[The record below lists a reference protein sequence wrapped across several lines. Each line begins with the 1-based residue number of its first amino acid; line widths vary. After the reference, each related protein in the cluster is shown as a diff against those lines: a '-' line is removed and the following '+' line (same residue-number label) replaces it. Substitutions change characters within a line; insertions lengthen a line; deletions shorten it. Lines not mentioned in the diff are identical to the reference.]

1 MANNSWK
8 ELKDWVKLDEER
20 VLSEVY
26 KILRRSN
33 VNMYDL
39 QGLRDFVDSLA
50 KNKEE

>member
-26 KILRRSN
+26 KILRRNN